1 MGVMSRSM
9 KSKFAILLMLFIAPA
24 FATLLV
30 PSISFVIHEEN
41 DKFLIHVTNITGKP
55 KTFTRIELSVIKNN
69 SIQDFRRNILC
80 KCGTDCKEASKVIK
94 PNTTLTFVWDGNKQS
109 CERAELGDYRLQLVD
124 KCDVKGCLGTYW
136 PSIGNYVNVKK

>member
-1 MGVMSRSM
+1 MSKNM

-24 FATLLV
+24 FATLLM

-41 DKFLIHVTNITGKP
+41 DQFLIHVTNITDKP
-55 KTFTRIELSVIKNN
+55 RMFIRIELSVIINN

-80 KCGTDCKEASKVIK
+80 KCGTDCKETSKVIK

-109 CERAELGDYRLQLVD
+109 CERAKLGDYRIQLVD
-124 KCDVKGCLGTYW
+124 KCDAKGCLGAYW
-136 PSIGNYVNVKK
+136 PSIGNYFSIIK